1 VPPQRAAE
9 PDAAGQEQPEQRR
22 LASLAQ
28 LASQPEEQPLQVALR
43 AVQLLTARAELPE
56 MASVL
61 QPEAQPPAWPPPEA
75 LQAESGPLLRPSF
88 A

>member
-1 VPPQRAAE
+1 MPPQRAAE
-9 PDAAGQEQPEQRR
+9 PAAAGPEQPEPWR

-28 LASQPEEQPLQVALR
+28 PASQLEEQPLRVALR
-43 AVQLLTARAELPE
+43 AVQLLTARAEQPE

-61 QPEAQPPAWPPPEA
+61 RPEAQPPAWPPPEA
-75 LQAESGPLLRPSF
+75 LQAESGPLLLPSF